1 MSGCEQNI
9 DYIIAINGENF
20 GNQCMFCPL
29 MFKYLETRRKEYGKK
44 NLCNIHHFNFLAIQ
58 ETKVVHID
66 LCSIRQL

>member
-1 MSGCEQNI
+1 MV
-9 DYIIAINGENF
+9 
-20 GNQCMFCPL
+20 
-29 MFKYLETRRKEYGKK
+29 KK